1 MKLKIKL
8 PLLFVLMFVL
18 LFVLIVI
25 FLVLYIK
32 SLGEI
37 ANGGHTWQGNILS
50 PLHSQ
55 MLLLLSIL
63 MGLMFIFLSVYFHF
77 HITKPIQLLNTR
89 LTQVNIGHSRT
100 SLFSRR
106 KDEIGELYNHF
117 NEMEERLYQAHKEK
131 VEMIAAIAHDL
142 KTPLTSITGFVEL
155 LSMHKNLSEK
165 EKQEYYELVFKKS
178 KHMVELIDAF
188 STFTNEEVTLETI
201 ETNAVEAY
209 KMFEDIAAEYETELS
224 SFDYRRKWSHSFKTK
239 ELIMVNEHM
248 IRRVYGNL
256 FSNAVRYGEK
266 KDITVYMTG
275 YVRGKS
281 AYFQLEDDGVG
292 VPALE
297 ISSLFNKFFTVDRS
311 RQMDYGGKGLGL
323 ASSKSIIE
331 HHGGNI
337 SAFHSSYGGL
347 GIRFSLPLVN

>member
-155 LSMHKNLSEK
+155 LSMQKNLSEK

-201 ETNAVEAY
+201 EMNAVEAY

-224 SFDYRRKWSHSFKTK
+224 SFDYRLKWSCI
-239 ELIMVNEHM
+239 L
-248 IRRVYGNL
+248 
-256 FSNAVRYGEK
+256 
-266 KDITVYMTG
+266 
-275 YVRGKS
+275 
-281 AYFQLEDDGVG
+281 Q
-292 VPALE
+292 
-297 ISSLFNKFFTVDRS
+297 
-311 RQMDYGGKGLGL
+311 
-323 ASSKSIIE
+323 
-331 HHGGNI
+331 
-337 SAFHSSYGGL
+337 
-347 GIRFSLPLVN
+347 